1 MLSAGAVKKDC
12 QADEKGSEELFTV
25 SAQQGRTPS
34 CWRAIRGFWFV
45 HPVVV
50 VLVAVTCC
58 VLLSLASY
66 YLYLA
71 GDEALH
77 VAVFKSQQEQLF
89 RNSNFQSDSCD
100 CFNNHNNN
108 DQCCE
113 RILWRTHKF
122 GTVLLGDLFA
132 NFRRSTTAPVD
143 PTTSSFMF
151 RVDTRPTPKSSN
163 FTLPTT
169 TLLDYR
175 HVMVTRNWMDAI
187 VSGYLYH
194 KAGYECTID
203 FRGTPTHHSKHFDME
218 RHYHNKFW
226 DTPNYLTYHYNY
238 NISFPPRHNRSLCD
252 YLAQESEPAGIA
264 VVVDLALS
272 RWYKGVVAYHRLA
285 NHSERTMFLCYEDLV
300 DPWQQESI
308 YYRILN
314 FLFPTNTTTT
324 DWTVV
329 APMPGAMQQALWQ
342 QKKQQSQNQNQSLQL
357 YEGGHSS
364 SHDPHLRARLR
375 SLVAQFDQQWCHGT
389 VAKSNAIF
397 GCGER
402 Q

>member
-89 RNSNFQSDSCD
+89 RNSSFQSDSCD
-100 CFNNHNNN
+100 CFNHHNNNN

-163 FTLPTT
+163 SNLP

-175 HVMVTRNWMDAI
+175 HVMVTINWM
-187 VSGYLYH
+187 
-194 KAGYECTID
+194 
-203 FRGTPTHHSKHFDME
+203 FR
-218 RHYHNKFW
+218 
-226 DTPNYLTYHYNY
+226 DTCITKPVT
-238 NISFPPRHNRSLCD
+238 
-252 YLAQESEPAGIA
+252 SE
-264 VVVDLALS
+264 
-272 RWYKGVVAYHRLA
+272 
-285 NHSERTMFLCYEDLV
+285 N
-300 DPWQQESI
+300 QQ
-308 YYRILN
+308 
-314 FLFPTNTTTT
+314 
-324 DWTVV
+324 
-329 APMPGAMQQALWQ
+329 
-342 QKKQQSQNQNQSLQL
+342 
-357 YEGGHSS
+357 
-364 SHDPHLRARLR
+364 
-375 SLVAQFDQQWCHGT
+375 
-389 VAKSNAIF
+389 
-397 GCGER
+397 
-402 Q
+402 